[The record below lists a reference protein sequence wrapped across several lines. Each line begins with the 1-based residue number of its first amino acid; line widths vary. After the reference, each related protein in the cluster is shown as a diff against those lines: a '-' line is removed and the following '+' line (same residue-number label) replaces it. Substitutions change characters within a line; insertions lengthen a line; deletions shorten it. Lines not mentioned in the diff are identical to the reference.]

1 MTMSNDM
8 ELKTTRRPRSAPK
21 IAPSIVLAVALVALL
36 AGASCSTAGGGP
48 VRPTSTGKTIRS
60 AEDSK
65 TPVEKPVFESAAE
78 ARPGITELEVY
89 EGSGEFI
96 NPDAAKPRPEA
107 VVADGEIVL
116 NFEGESI
123 QSVVHTILGEVLQE
137 TFVIAPGV
145 GGEVTFATSKPVSRE
160 QLMPILEL
168 LLRWNGATM
177 VYSDGR
183 YHVLPVTDAVPGH
196 LVPQI
201 GNAER
206 ARGYEVRAVPL
217 KYISATEMEKILQ
230 PYVRD
235 GAIVQVDT
243 NRSMIFLAGSPEELR
258 NYLKTVEIFDV
269 DWLKGMSVGIYP
281 LRTVDVPSIITELE
295 GIFGAGGESP
305 LAGMFRFVPL
315 ERLGSVMVITYQK
328 EYLYKAEEW
337 IEILD
342 RGAAGAG
349 KQLYVYRV
357 KNLEAPILAGYLTQL
372 FGGEGAQ
379 TQRSQPR
386 GTLAP
391 GLEPA
396 QVGSVQDFNE
406 TRFGMDQ
413 QQAGQEGVT
422 SGAID
427 MGTGDIRITSVLET
441 NSLLIQAT
449 QSEYNAVLAAIER
462 IDIEPLQVLIESQ
475 VLDVELNEELQ
486 FGVNWFLTNNPALIP
501 EGIGDIDRYVQ
512 SAAFGSGSS
521 ASGGFNFLTTLATP
535 ISDGMPFV
543 QATIAALDEVT
554 DVRSL
559 AAPSLLVRNNATAT
573 ITVGTQ
579 VPVQSTQV
587 TTGGVG
593 NVVSSAQYVSTGIT
607 LTVTPRI
614 NPGGLVY
621 MDISQDVSRPGARDP
636 DISTSGNPP
645 ISNKTVTSQVA
656 VQSGQ
661 TVFLGGL
668 ISEQDSQGRSGVPFL
683 SRIPIVG
690 PLFGARSKAMT
701 RSETLV
707 MITPTVVESAVDL
720 KEISEDMENEFSRV
734 PPLTI
739 SRLNK
744 VDRAG
749 PAQEPDRDV
758 TVEPAD

>member
-1 MTMSNDM
+1 M

-449 QSEYNAVLAAIER
+449 QTEYNAVLAAIER